1 VHLEQVDS
9 DKPFILPEHMARFRF
24 LNQHKT
30 PNNPDA
36 LPIGF
41 TRHGK
46 VPRLSTAD
54 LGCIRFWFAGEP
66 GIV

>member
-1 VHLEQVDS
+1 MRLGYV
-9 DKPFILPEHMARFRF
+9 RRR
-24 LNQHKT
+24 
-30 PNNPDA
+30 
-36 LPIGF
+36 IGF
-41 TRHGK
+41 PRHGK